1 MINLANLYVLT
12 VLLVYFFGW
21 LRMFLVFQAS
31 SLGGTVLSWAIG
43 TERSVG
49 ASGALLECW
58 ECLLCLGG
66 NVVTV
71 YRSKTS
77 SFENPCFW
85 GGLSL
90 LSGFVIPMID
100 NSAHIGG
107 LLVGLTMGMIAHNCF
122 PNGDSNE
129 SGGTAEWGSSG
140 CCGHRDRWKNRAWSR
155 AFSGIAPGDGSEQLR
170 WMADEIVNLQIPED
184 EKWENESFLA
194 SGGRTNSGDLSVH
207 LVW

>member
-1 MINLANLYVLT
+1 MVYLLVYLRHLARAPSAVGLDEFGALKSSAVDRGEWWRLLAAPLLHANLAHLLINLANLYVLT

-49 ASGALLECW
+49 ASGALFGM
-58 ECLLCLGG
+58 LGVL
-66 NVVTV
+66 VVLGWK
-71 YRSKTS
+71 RRHSLSIEDGEFFRKTLA
-77 SFENPCFW
+77 FW

-107 LLVGLTMGMIAHNCF
+107 LLVGLTMGMILNVL
-122 PNGDSNE
+122 P
-129 SGGTAEWGSSG
+129 
-140 CCGHRDRWKNRAWSR
+140 
-155 AFSGIAPGDGSEQLR
+155 
-170 WMADEIVNLQIPED
+170 
-184 EKWENESFLA
+184 KW
-194 SGGRTNSGDLSVH
+194 RQQ
-207 LVW
+207 